1 MNSVFCL
8 LISLGFN
15 SFLLPIKRYY
25 AACLTHIYTHQQHT
39 YMFAY
44 ALCML
49 FSGVVVF
56 VRALNALKCSH
67 FVLQLALH
75 ALSAVALVIF

>member
-1 MNSVFCL
+1 
-8 LISLGFN
+8 
-15 SFLLPIKRYY
+15 
-25 AACLTHIYTHQQHT
+25 
-39 YMFAY
+39 MFAY